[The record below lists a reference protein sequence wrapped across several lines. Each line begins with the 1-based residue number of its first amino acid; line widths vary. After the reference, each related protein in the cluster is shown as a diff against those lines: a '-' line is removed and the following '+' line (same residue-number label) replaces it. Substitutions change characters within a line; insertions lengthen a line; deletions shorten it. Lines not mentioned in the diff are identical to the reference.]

1 MKVFVISDSHFPFHN
16 KRAFAEVMR
25 LIRKE
30 RPNAVVHIGD
40 LLDQYVFSR
49 FDKSSSITPEM
60 DVQRGLD
67 LAERMWSTIHK
78 ALPRTGLY
86 QVLGNH
92 DARLSKRLQDKVPE
106 LLELYNPLDMYKFP
120 NVKVL
125 DSYRDHMVLD
135 GVVYTHGYLSKS
147 IDHAKHF
154 GKPVVHG
161 HLHRP
166 GISTFGKLWTMD
178 VGHIANE
185 NSLPLS
191 YTQSKV
197 TNWRMACG
205 IIEDGHPRLI
215 LL

>member
-1 MKVFVISDSHFPFHN
+1 
-16 KRAFAEVMR
+16 
-25 LIRKE
+25 
-30 RPNAVVHIGD
+30 
-40 LLDQYVFSR
+40 
-49 FDKSSSITPEM
+49 
-60 DVQRGLD
+60 
-67 LAERMWSTIHK
+67 
-78 ALPRTGLY
+78 
-86 QVLGNH
+86 
-92 DARLSKRLQDKVPE
+92 
-106 LLELYNPLDMYKFP
+106 
-120 NVKVL
+120 
-125 DSYRDHMVLD
+125 
-135 GVVYTHGYLSKS
+135 VYTHGYLSKS

-205 IIEDGHPRLI
+205 IVEDGHPRLI

>member
-154 GKPVVHG
+154 GK
-161 HLHRP
+161 
-166 GISTFGKLWTMD
+166 LWTMD

-205 IIEDGHPRLI
+205 IVEDGHPRLI